1 MSTDRNKLL
10 QVINQYG
17 CRDIMYS
24 WYRAGF
30 IENIIMSIIGIG
42 VGAFLF
48 YLYSLNR
55 REYYKLLDDYDDL
68 RKPMINATMS
78 MSTINSKASASH
90 LMGTGH
96 IVNFGQKPSKYGGFP
111 MQRLNNQ
118 NTPSIGG
125 ENIYAG
131 GSIGAGSGNQVQL
144 PQLGGEF
151 NPNNNYTNPLQT
163 LQNIQNSSGRFPF
176 SKGRNNANFSGTP
189 SERDLN

>member
-1 MSTDRNKLL
+1 
-10 QVINQYG
+10 
-17 CRDIMYS
+17 MYS

-42 VGAFLF
+42 VGAFQF

-55 REYYKLLDDYDDL
+55 KEYYKVLDDYDDL
-68 RKPMINATMS
+68 RKPMMNATMS
-78 MSTINSKASASH
+78 MSTINSKASHSQ

-96 IVNFGQKPSKYGGFP
+96 IVNFGQQPSKYSGIP
-111 MQRLNNQ
+111 SHRLINQ

-131 GSIGAGSGNQVQL
+131 GSIGGTSQAQL
-144 PQLGGEF
+144 PQL
-151 NPNNNYTNPLQT
+151 NSDASNANYNNPLQT

-176 SKGRNNANFSGTP
+176 RGGRTNNNFMGTP
-189 SERDLN
+189 SDRVLNEDE

>member
-1 MSTDRNKLL
+1 
-10 QVINQYG
+10 
-17 CRDIMYS
+17 MYS

-30 IENIIMSIIGIG
+30 IENIIMSIIGLG

-55 REYYKLLDDYDDL
+55 RQYYKLLDDYDDV

-78 MSTINSKASASH
+78 MSTLNSKASASH

-111 MQRLNNQ
+111 MQRLANQ

-131 GSIGAGSGNQVQL
+131 GSIGAESGNQVQL
-144 PQLGGEF
+144 PQLGEL
-151 NPNNNYTNPLQT
+151 NNNNSYTNPLQT
-163 LQNIQNSSGRFPF
+163 LQNIQSSSGRFPF
-176 SKGRNNANFSGTP
+176 SRGGRTNANFSGTP
-189 SERDLN
+189 SDRDQN

>member
-1 MSTDRNKLL
+1 LSTDRNKLL
-10 QVINQYG
+10 QVINQDG
-17 CRDIMYS
+17 CRDIMYN

-78 MSTINSKASASH
+78 MSTLNSKASASH

-111 MQRLNNQ
+111 MQRLANQ

-131 GSIGAGSGNQVQL
+131 GSIGAGSGNL

-151 NPNNNYTNPLQT
+151 NNNNSYSNPLQT

-176 SKGRNNANFSGTP
+176 SRGKQNANFTGTP
-189 SERDLN
+189 SDRDQN